1 MSENKKQIFTDNQ
14 RRELDRMF
22 SLVKERDEKLL
33 DILEDIQM
41 QQKKGTYD
49 FNIEKK
55 IDRLR
60 DKIEK
65 S

>member
-22 SLVKERDEKLL
+22 SIVKERDEKLL
-33 DILEDIQM
+33 DILEDIQL
-41 QQKKGTYD
+41 QQKRGAYD

-60 DKIEK
+60 DNIEK

>member
-1 MSENKKQIFTDNQ
+1 MNENKRQIFTDEQ
-14 RRELDRMF
+14 RRELDRIF

-41 QQKKGTYD
+41 QQKRGTYD

-55 IDRLR
+55 IDQLR

-65 S
+65 N

>member
-1 MSENKKQIFTDNQ
+1 MNENKKEIFADEQ

-22 SLVKERDEKLL
+22 LLVRERDEKIL
-33 DILEDIQM
+33 DILEDIQT
-41 QQKKGTYD
+41 QIRKGAYND
-49 FNIEKK
+49 IIDKK

-60 DKIEK
+60 DIITK

>member
-1 MSENKKQIFTDNQ
+1 MSENKKQIFTDDQ

-33 DILEDIQM
+33 DILEDIQL
-41 QQKKGTYD
+41 QQKKGAYD

-55 IDRLR
+55 IGRLR

>member
-1 MSENKKQIFTDNQ
+1 MSEKEIFTDEQ

-22 SLVKERDEKLL
+22 SLVKERDERLL
-33 DILEDIQM
+33 DIVEDM
-41 QQKKGTYD
+41 QTQQRKGAYD
-49 FNIEKK
+49 ITIDKK